1 MMKKKTENENQEIRR
16 CKKCQKPL
24 PENYKFDKCENCRGK
39 MIETVKKTVIGG
51 GSALLGVGLLIIT
64 GGKIGG
70 KKS

>member
-1 MMKKKTENENQEIRR
+1 MMKKKTEIENQEIRR

-39 MIETVKKTVIGG
+39 MIEMVKKTVISG